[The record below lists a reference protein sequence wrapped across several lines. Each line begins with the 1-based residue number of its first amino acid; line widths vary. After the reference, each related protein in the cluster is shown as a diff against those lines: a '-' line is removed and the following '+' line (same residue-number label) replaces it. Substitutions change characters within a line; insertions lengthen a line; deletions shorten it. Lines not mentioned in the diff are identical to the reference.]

1 MAQRI
6 SSNPVW
12 QLLDEGGDVIA
23 SINNDGSSTNPVGQA
38 QGVASMVSQMRFVLT
53 SAQLLAL
60 KTTPISII
68 PAPGPGKYI
77 QIISVNMRGVFGG
90 TAYTL
95 NAGTLKMFYG
105 PVANA
110 KAVTADESALLT
122 AVANSTNIDIAV
134 TPLAALTDA
143 QALNV
148 DIEMGNDGT
157 ANYTLGN
164 GTVVVYVEYEIWSA

>member
-6 SSNPVW
+6 SPNPVW
-12 QLLDEGGDVIA
+12 QLVDQGGDIIA
-23 SINNDGSSTNPVGQA
+23 TMNNDGSSNFPAGQA
-38 QGVASMVSQMRFVLT
+38 QGVASFVNQMRFVVT

-68 PAPGPGKYI
+68 PAPGAGKFI
-77 QIISVNMRGVFGG
+77 QVIGVDMRMLFGG

-95 NAGTLKMFYG
+95 NAGTLKVFYG

-110 KAVTADESALLT
+110 KAITGDQSALLT
-122 AVANSTNIDIAV
+122 AGANSTTLN
-134 TPLAALTDA
+134 AAISAETTLTDA

-148 DIEMGNDGT
+148 DIELGNDGA

-164 GTVVVYVEYEIWSA
+164 GTLVVYVEYEIWAA

>member
-6 SSNPVW
+6 SPNPVW
-12 QLLDEGGDVIA
+12 QLIDQGGDIIA
-23 SINNDGSSTNPVGQA
+23 SINNDGSSSQPVGQA
-38 QGVASMVSQMRFVLT
+38 QGVASFVNQMRFVVS

-60 KTTPISII
+60 KTTPVSLI
-68 PAPGPGKYI
+68 PAPGAGKMI
-77 QIISVNMRGVFGG
+77 QVLGCDMRIVFGG

-95 NAGTLKMFYG
+95 NAGTLKVFYG

-110 KAVTADESALLT
+110 KAITGDQSALLT
-122 AVANSTNIDIAV
+122 QIANATTLN
-134 TPLAALTDA
+134 AAISAETTLTDA

-148 DIEMGNDGT
+148 DVELGNDGA

-164 GTVVVYVEYEIWSA
+164 GTLVVYLEYEIWAA